1 MWKLFRSQG
10 LVAKALKLAVKQLE
24 DKPSKELEGTVQ
36 DLASQLGWTHV
47 TRL

>member
-1 MWKLFRSQG
+1 MEAFPEPRPCG
-10 LVAKALKLAVKQLE
+10 EALKLAVKQLE

-47 TRL
+47 TR